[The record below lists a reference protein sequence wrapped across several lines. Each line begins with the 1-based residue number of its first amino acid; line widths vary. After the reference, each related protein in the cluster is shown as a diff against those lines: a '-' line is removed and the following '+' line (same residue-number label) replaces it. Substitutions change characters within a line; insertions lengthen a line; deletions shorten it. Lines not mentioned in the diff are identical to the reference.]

1 MTLRAKTMRRL
12 AKPLHSARL
21 SALAALALVMCGAA
35 HQPTEKPL
43 SPPSLRGEQLA
54 GLAPVVETAIREGK
68 TPGAVVLIGTREEI
82 IYSRA
87 FGFRSLE
94 PKKVPMSE
102 DTIFDLASLTKV
114 IATSTAVMQLA
125 EKGKLNIDAPAA
137 RYWPAFG
144 KNGKKRITLRQL
156 LTHYSGLRAGLNL
169 KPGWSGYEAAM
180 RKIIAEKPARPPGS
194 GFLYSD
200 INFEALGEVVRRVSG
215 EPLVRYCSRHIFTPL
230 GMKETGFKIPNALR
244 GRIAPT
250 QYRKNRL
257 ICGEA
262 HDPACYLMGGVAG
275 HAGLFSSAA
284 DLSIFARMLL
294 AGGEYG
300 GARILSPRTVE
311 MMTTP
316 QSPEVRNGH
325 GLGWNIEAPFA
336 SNRDEL
342 PPAGAFGHLGYTG
355 TSLWIDP
362 VTGIYVIL
370 LTNRVHPDGKGDVKE
385 LRTEVKATVS
395 RALGP
400 LSETQILAKR
410 PALSRYFEKIGQG
423 ATRRRGEPGDRIND
437 HSQGAAG
444 ERVATG
450 IDILKEGGFSLLKGK
465 RIGLITNHTGLD
477 SEGTRT
483 LDLLNKA
490 EGIRLA
496 AVFSPE
502 HGLYGDVDAKIPSQ
516 RDRATGLPVT
526 SLYGAHLRPTPKMF
540 AGLDAIV
547 FDIQDA
553 GVRFYTYITT
563 MGYAMEAAA
572 GKHIPFYV
580 LDRPN
585 PLTAARVQGP
595 VMDSEMKSF
604 TGYFPLPVR
613 HGMTAGEL
621 AGLFNG
627 EYAIGAELHVVKMKG
642 YRRDSWFDETG
653 LKWVNPSP
661 NLRSITEAVLYPGVA
676 MVEGANVS
684 VGRGTGTPFE
694 LLGAP
699 WVRGRELADYL
710 NRRKI
715 DGVQFLPIEFTPA
728 SSLYKGRTCR
738 GTRILLKERG
748 TLDVALLGIEIASAF
763 RRLFPR
769 DFKIDGTR
777 TLIGS
782 QQVLTA
788 IKAGEDPR
796 AVALL
801 WKAPLERFLRMR
813 EKYLL
818 Y

>member
-1 MTLRAKTMRRL
+1 MILRGKTMRHL
-12 AKPLHSARL
+12 AKPLHSALL
-21 SALAALALVMCGAA
+21 STLAVLALLLCGAA
-35 HQPTEKPL
+35 YQPTEKPL
-43 SPPSLRGEQLA
+43 SSPSLRGEQLA
-54 GLAPVVETAIREGK
+54 GLDSLVETAIREGK
-68 TPGAVVLIGTREEI
+68 TPGAVVLIGNREEI

-94 PKKVPMSE
+94 PEKVPMSE

-125 EKGKLNIDAPAA
+125 EKGSLNIDAPVA

-144 KNGKKRITLRQL
+144 KNGKKRITVRQL
-156 LTHYSGLRAGLNL
+156 LTHYSGLRADL
-169 KPGWSGYEAAM
+169 KPGWPGYEAAM
-180 RKIIAEKPARPPGS
+180 RKIIAEKPSRPPGS

-200 INFEALGEVVRRVSG
+200 INFAALGEVVRRVSG
-215 EPLVRYCSRHIFTPL
+215 EPLDEYCARHIFTPL
-230 GMKETGFKIPNALR
+230 GMAETRFKISAVLR
-244 GRIAPT
+244 ARIAPT
-250 QYRKNRL
+250 EYREKRL

-284 DLSIFARMLL
+284 DLSIFGRMLL

-300 GARILSPRTVE
+300 GARILSPRTIE

-316 QSPEVRNGH
+316 QSPEVRNAR
-325 GLGWNIEAPFA
+325 GLGWDIEAPFA

-342 PPAGAFGHLGYTG
+342 PPAGAFGHRGYTG
-355 TSLWIDP
+355 TSLWVDP
-362 VTGIYVIL
+362 VTGIYAIL

-385 LRTEVKATVS
+385 LRAQVRATVS

-410 PALSRYFEKIGQG
+410 PALSRYFEKIGHG
-423 ATRRRGEPGDRIND
+423 TPRRW
-437 HSQGAAG
+437 G

-450 IDILKEGGFSLLKGK
+450 IDVLKEGGFSLLKGK

-477 SEGTRT
+477 SEGTST
-483 LDLLNKA
+483 LDLLRKA

-502 HGLYGDVDAKIPSQ
+502 HGLYGDADAKIASQ
-516 RDRATGLPVT
+516 RDPATGLPVH
-526 SLYGAHLRPTPKMF
+526 SLYGDHRQPTPEMF

-572 GKHIPFYV
+572 RTRIPFYV

-585 PLTAARVQGP
+585 PLTAALVQGP
-595 VMDSEMKSF
+595 VMDREMKSF

-613 HGMTAGEL
+613 HGMTVGEL
-621 AGLFNG
+621 AGLFNR

-653 LKWVNPSP
+653 LKWVKPSP
-661 NLRSITEAVLYPGVA
+661 NLRNITEAVLYPGVA

-710 NRRKI
+710 NLRKI
-715 DGVQFLPIEFTPA
+715 DGVEFCPVEFTPE
-728 SSLYKGRTCR
+728 SSLYKGRTCS
-738 GTRILLKERG
+738 GTRILLKDRG
-748 TLDVALLGIEIASAF
+748 TLDSALLGIEIVSAL

-788 IKAGEDPR
+788 VKAGEDPR
-796 AVALL
+796 AVAFL
-801 WKAPLERFLRMR
+801 WKAPLERFLGLR

>member
-1 MTLRAKTMRRL
+1 MVLKGKTIRRF
-12 AKPLHSARL
+12 AKPLHYARL
-21 SALAALALVMCGAA
+21 SALAVLALVLCGAA
-35 HQPTEKPL
+35 SLPAEKPL
-43 SPPSLRGEQLA
+43 SSHSLRAEDLA
-54 GLAPVVETAIREGK
+54 GLDSIVETAIREGK
-68 TPGAVVLIGTREEI
+68 TPGAVVLVGNREET
-82 IYSRA
+82 IYLRA

-114 IATSTAVMQLA
+114 VATSTAVMQLA
-125 EKGKLNIDAPAA
+125 EKGKLDIDAPVA

-144 KNGKKRITLRQL
+144 ENGKKRITLRQL
-156 LTHYSGLRAGLNL
+156 LTHHSGLRAGL

-180 RKIIAEKPARPPGS
+180 GKIVAEKPSRPPGS

-215 EPLVRYCSRHIFTPL
+215 EPLDRYCSRHIFTPL
-230 GMKETGFKIPNALR
+230 GMTETGFKISDALKD
-244 GRIAPT
+244 RIAPT

-262 HDPACYLMGGVAG
+262 HDPECYLMGGVAG
-275 HAGLFSSAA
+275 HAGLFSTAA
-284 DLSIFARMLL
+284 DLSIFSRVLL
-294 AGGEYG
+294 AGGEHG
-300 GARILSPRTVE
+300 GTRILSRRTVE

-316 QSPEVRNGH
+316 QSPEVRH
-325 GLGWNIEAPFA
+325 ARGLGWDVEAPFA
-336 SNRDEL
+336 SNRDDL
-342 PPAGAFGHLGYTG
+342 PPAGAFGHRGYTG

-385 LRTEVKATVS
+385 LRAQVRATVS
-395 RALGP
+395 RSLGP
-400 LSETQILAKR
+400 LSETQIVAKR
-410 PALSRYFEKIGQG
+410 PELARYFEEIGHGTSRQ
-423 ATRRRGEPGDRIND
+423 R
-437 HSQGAAG
+437 G

-450 IDILKEGGFSLLKGK
+450 IDVLKAGGFSLLKGK

-483 LDLLNKA
+483 LDLLSKA
-490 EGIRLA
+490 GGITLA

-502 HGLYGDVDAKIPSQ
+502 HGLYGDADAKIASH

-526 SLYGAHLRPTPKMF
+526 SLYGERRRPTPEMF

-563 MGYAMEAAA
+563 MGYALEAAA
-572 GKHIPFYV
+572 GTRIPFYV

-585 PLTAARVQGP
+585 PLTAALVQGP
-595 VMDSEMKSF
+595 VMDREMKSF

-613 HGMTAGEL
+613 HGMTVGEL

-627 EYAIGAELHVVKMKG
+627 ENAIGAKLHVVKMKG
-642 YRRDSWFDETG
+642 YRRDAWFDETG

-699 WVRGRELADYL
+699 WVRGQELADYL
-710 NRRKI
+710 NSRKI
-715 DGVQFLPIEFTPA
+715 DGVEFLPAEFTPE
-728 SSLYKGRTCR
+728 SSFYKGRTCR
-738 GTRILLKERG
+738 GTRILLKDRG
-748 TLDVALLGIEIASAF
+748 TLDSALLGIEIVSAL

-777 TLIGS
+777 SLIGS
-782 QQVLTA
+782 QQVLEA
-788 IKAGEDPR
+788 IKAGDDPR
-796 AVALL
+796 VVALT
-801 WKAPLERFLRMR
+801 WKPPLDRFLGIR
-813 EKYLL
+813 EKHLL

>member
-1 MTLRAKTMRRL
+1 MIHRGKTTRRL
-12 AKPLHSARL
+12 AKPLHSVRL
-21 SALAALALVMCGAA
+21 PALAVLALVLCGAA
-35 HQPTEKPL
+35 YQPTEKPL
-43 SPPSLRGEQLA
+43 SSPSLRGEQLA
-54 GLAPVVETAIREGK
+54 GLDSIVETEIREGK
-68 TPGAVVLIGTREEI
+68 TPGAVVLIGNRQEI

-125 EKGKLNIDAPAA
+125 EKGKLDIDAPVA
-137 RYWPAFG
+137 RYWPDFG
-144 KNGKKRITLRQL
+144 ENGKKRLTLRQL
-156 LTHYSGLRAGLNL
+156 LTHHSGLRAGLSL
-169 KPGWSGYEAAM
+169 KPVWSGYEAAM
-180 RKIIAEKPARPPGS
+180 RKIIAEKPSRPPGS
-194 GFLYSD
+194 GLIYSD

-215 EPLVRYCSRHIFTPL
+215 EPLDRYCSRHIFTPL
-230 GMKETGFKIPNALR
+230 GMKETGFKISAVLR
-244 GRIAPT
+244 DRIAPT

-262 HDPACYLMGGVAG
+262 HDPECYLMGGVAG
-275 HAGLFSSAA
+275 HAGLFSTAA
-284 DLSIFARMLL
+284 DLSIFSRMLL

-300 GARILSPRTVE
+300 GARILSPRTIE

-316 QSPEVRNGH
+316 QSPGAGNGR
-325 GLGWNIEAPFA
+325 GLGWDLEAPFA

-342 PPAGAFGHLGYTG
+342 PPAGAFGHRGYTG

-362 VTGIYVIL
+362 VTETYAIL
-370 LTNRVHPDGKGDVKE
+370 LTNRVHPDGKGDVRE
-385 LRTEVKATVS
+385 LRAQVRATVS
-395 RALGP
+395 AALGP
-400 LSETQILAKR
+400 LSEIEILAKR
-410 PALSRYFEKIGQG
+410 PALSPYFEKIGHG
-423 ATRRRGEPGDRIND
+423 TSRR
-437 HSQGAAG
+437 QG
-444 ERVATG
+444 ERVVTG
-450 IDILKEGGFSLLKGK
+450 IDVLKEGGFSLLKGK
-465 RIGLITNHTGLD
+465 RVGLITNHTGLD
-477 SEGTRT
+477 SEGART
-483 LDLLNKA
+483 LDLLRKA
-490 EGIRLA
+490 EGTSLT

-502 HGLYGDVDAKIPSQ
+502 HGLYGNVDAKIASH
-516 RDRATGLPVT
+516 RDQATGLPVT
-526 SLYGAHLRPTPKMF
+526 SLYGDHRRPTPKMF

-572 GKHIPFYV
+572 GTRIPFYV

-585 PLTAARVQGP
+585 PITAALVQGP
-595 VMDSEMKSF
+595 VMDQEMKSF

-613 HGMTAGEL
+613 HGMTVGEL

-627 EYAIGAELHVVKMKG
+627 ENAIGAKLHVVKMKG
-642 YRRDSWFDETG
+642 YRRGSWFDETG

-661 NLRSITEAVLYPGVA
+661 NLRSITQAVLYPGVA

-694 LLGAP
+694 LIGAP

-710 NRRKI
+710 NGRKI
-715 DGVQFLPIEFTPA
+715 DGVQFLPVEFTPE
-728 SSLYKGRTCR
+728 SSLYKGCTCR
-738 GTRILLKERG
+738 GTRVLLKDRA
-748 TLDVALLGIEIASAF
+748 TLDSALLGIEIVSAL

-777 TLIGS
+777 SLIGS

-788 IKAGEDPR
+788 IKAGEDPL

-801 WKAPLERFLRMR
+801 WKAPLERFLGMR

>member
-1 MTLRAKTMRRL
+1 MILRGKTMRRL
-12 AKPLHSARL
+12 AKPLHSALL
-21 SALAALALVMCGAA
+21 SVLAVLALLLCGANS
-35 HQPTEKPL
+35 QPIEKSL
-43 SPPSLRGEQLA
+43 SSPSLRSEQLA
-54 GLAPVVETAIREGK
+54 GLDSLMETAIKEGK
-68 TPGAVVLIGTREEI
+68 TPGAVVLIGNREEI

-94 PKKVPMSE
+94 PEKVAMSE

-114 IATSTAVMQLA
+114 IATSTAIMQLA
-125 EKGKLNIDAPAA
+125 EKGKLNIEAPVA

-144 KNGKKRITLRQL
+144 KNGKKRITVRQL
-156 LTHYSGLRAGLNL
+156 LTHYSGLRADLSL

-180 RKIIAEKPARPPGS
+180 RKISAEKPSRPPGS
-194 GFLYSD
+194 GFIYSD
-200 INFEALGEVVRRVSG
+200 INFEALGEVVHRVSG
-215 EPLVRYCSRHIFTPL
+215 LPLDRYCARHIFTPL
-230 GMKETGFKIPNALR
+230 GMMETGFKISAALR
-244 GRIAPT
+244 DRIAPT
-250 QYRKNRL
+250 ERRKNRL

-262 HDPACYLMGGVAG
+262 HDPVCYLMGGVAG

-284 DLSIFARMLL
+284 DLSIFARMFLQ
-294 AGGEYG
+294 GGEYG
-300 GARILSPRTVE
+300 GARILSPRTIE
-311 MMTTP
+311 MMTIP
-316 QSPEVRNGH
+316 QSPGVRNAR
-325 GLGWNIEAPFA
+325 GLGWDIEAPFA

-362 VTGIYVIL
+362 VTGVYVIL

-385 LRTEVKATVS
+385 LRTQVRGVVS

-410 PALSRYFEKIGQG
+410 PALSRYFEKIGHG
-423 ATRRRGEPGDRIND
+423 TFRRR
-437 HSQGAAG
+437 G

-450 IDILKEGGFSLLKGK
+450 IDVLKEGGFSLLTGK
-465 RIGLITNHTGLD
+465 RIGLITNHTGFD

-483 LDLLNKA
+483 LDLLYKA
-490 EGIRLA
+490 EGISLA

-502 HGLYGDVDAKIPSQ
+502 HGLYGDADAKIASH
-516 RDRATGLPVT
+516 RDPATDLPVY
-526 SLYGAHLRPTPKMF
+526 SLYGDHRRPTPEMF
-540 AGLDAIV
+540 AGLDAVV

-553 GVRFYTYITT
+553 GARFYTYITT

-572 GKHIPFYV
+572 KTRIPFYV

-585 PLTAARVQGP
+585 PITATLVQGP
-595 VMDSEMKSF
+595 VMDREMKSF

-613 HGMTAGEL
+613 HGMTVGEL

-627 EYAIGAELHVVKMKG
+627 EYALGAVLHVVKMKG

-661 NLRSITEAVLYPGVA
+661 NLRNITEAVLYPGVA

-684 VGRGTGTPFE
+684 VGRGTSTPFE

-710 NRRKI
+710 NLRKI
-715 DGVQFLPIEFTPA
+715 DGVEFLPVEFTPD

-738 GTRILLKERG
+738 GTRILLKDRG
-748 TLDVALLGIEIASAF
+748 TLDSALLGIEIVGAL

-777 TLIGS
+777 ALIGS
-782 QQVLTA
+782 QHVLEA

-796 AVALL
+796 TVALL
-801 WKAPLERFLRMR
+801 WKAPLERFLGLR

>member
-1 MTLRAKTMRRL
+1 MRRL

-21 SALAALALVMCGAA
+21 SALAVLALVLCGAA
-35 HQPTEKPL
+35 HQPAEKPL

-54 GLAPVVETAIREGK
+54 GLDSIVETAIREGK
-68 TPGAVVLIGTREEI
+68 TPGAVVLIGNREEI

-114 IATSTAVMQLA
+114 IATTTAVMQLA
-125 EKGKLNIDAPAA
+125 EKGKLNIDAPVAK
-137 RYWPAFG
+137 YWPAFG
-144 KNGKKRITLRQL
+144 ENGKTRITVRQL
-156 LTHYSGLRAGLNL
+156 LTHHSGLRAGLSL
-169 KPGWSGYEAAM
+169 KPRWSGYEAAM
-180 RKIIAEKPARPPGS
+180 RKIIAEKPSRPPGS
-194 GFLYSD
+194 GFIYSD

-215 EPLVRYCSRHIFTPL
+215 EPLDRYCSRHIFTPL
-230 GMKETGFKIPNALR
+230 GMKETGFKISAVLR
-244 GRIAPT
+244 DRIAPT

-262 HDPACYLMGGVAG
+262 HDPECYLMGGVAG
-275 HAGLFSSAA
+275 HAGLFSTAA
-284 DLSIFARMLL
+284 DLSIFSRMLL

-300 GARILSPRTVE
+300 GARILSPHTIE

-316 QSPEVRNGH
+316 QSPGARNAR
-325 GLGWNIEAPFA
+325 GLGWDLEAPFA

-342 PPAGAFGHLGYTG
+342 PPAGAFGHRGYTG

-362 VTGIYVIL
+362 VTGIYAIL
-370 LTNRVHPDGKGDVKE
+370 LTNRVHPDGKGDVRE
-385 LRTEVKATVS
+385 LRAQVRATVS
-395 RALGP
+395 AALGP
-400 LSETQILAKR
+400 LSEIEILAKR
-410 PALSRYFEKIGQG
+410 PALSPYFEKIGHG
-423 ATRRRGEPGDRIND
+423 TSRR
-437 HSQGAAG
+437 QG
-444 ERVATG
+444 ERVVTG
-450 IDILKEGGFSLLKGK
+450 IDVLKEGGFSLLKGK

-483 LDLLNKA
+483 LDLLRKA
-490 EGIRLA
+490 EGTSLT

-502 HGLYGDVDAKIPSQ
+502 HGLYGNVDAKIASH
-516 RDRATGLPVT
+516 RDQATGLPVT
-526 SLYGAHLRPTPKMF
+526 SLYGDHRRPTPKMF

-572 GKHIPFYV
+572 GTRIPFYV

-585 PLTAARVQGP
+585 PITAALVQGP
-595 VMDSEMKSF
+595 VMDQEMKSF

-613 HGMTAGEL
+613 HGMTVGEL

-627 EYAIGAELHVVKMKG
+627 ENAIGAELHVVKMKG

-661 NLRSITEAVLYPGVA
+661 NLRSITQAVLYPGVA

-684 VGRGTGTPFE
+684 VGRGTSTPFE
-694 LLGAP
+694 LIGAP

-710 NRRKI
+710 NGRKI
-715 DGVQFLPIEFTPA
+715 DGVQFLPVEFTPE
-728 SSLYKGRTCR
+728 SSLYKGCTCR
-738 GTRILLKERG
+738 GTRILLKDRA
-748 TLDVALLGIEIASAF
+748 TLDSALLGIEIVSAL

-777 TLIGS
+777 SLIGS

-788 IKAGEDPR
+788 IKTGEDPR

-801 WKAPLERFLRMR
+801 WKEPLGRFLGLR

>member
-1 MTLRAKTMRRL
+1 MILRGKAMRRN
-12 AKPLHSARL
+12 AKPLHSTLL
-21 SALAALALVMCGAA
+21 SVLAVLALLLCGAA
-35 HQPTEKPL
+35 SQPVEKPIAF
-43 SPPSLRGEQLA
+43 PSLRGEQLA
-54 GLAPVVETAIREGK
+54 GLDSLVETAIREGNI
-68 TPGAVVLIGTREEI
+68 PGAVVLIGNREEI
-82 IYSRA
+82 IYFRA

-94 PKKVPMSE
+94 PEKVPMRE

-114 IATSTAVMQLA
+114 IATSTAIMQLV
-125 EKGKLNIDAPAA
+125 EKGNLDIDAPVA

-156 LTHYSGLRAGLNL
+156 LTHYSGLRVDLSL
-169 KPGWSGYEAAM
+169 KPSGSGYEAAM
-180 RKIIAEKPARPPGS
+180 RKIIAERPSRPPGS
-194 GFLYSD
+194 GFSYRD

-215 EPLVRYCSRHIFTPL
+215 LPLDLYCARHIFAPL
-230 GMKETGFKIPNALR
+230 GMRETGFKIPADLR
-244 GRIAPT
+244 DRIAPT
-250 QYRKNRL
+250 EYRKNRL

-262 HDPACYLMGGVAG
+262 HDPICYLMGGVAG

-294 AGGEYG
+294 QGGEYG
-300 GARILSPRTVE
+300 GARILSPRTIE
-311 MMTTP
+311 MMTIP
-316 QSPEVRNGH
+316 QSPGVRNAR
-325 GLGWNIEAPFA
+325 GLGWNVEAPFA
-336 SNRDEL
+336 SNRNEL

-370 LTNRVHPDGKGDVKE
+370 LTNRVHPDGKGDVKK
-385 LRTEVKATVS
+385 LRAQVKGVIS
-395 RALGP
+395 SALGP

-410 PALSRYFEKIGQG
+410 PALSRYFEKIGHR
-423 ATRRRGEPGDRIND
+423 TSHRRE
-437 HSQGAAG
+437 

-450 IDILKEGGFSLLKGK
+450 IDVLKENGFSLLKGK

-477 SEGTRT
+477 SAGTRT
-483 LDLLNKA
+483 LDLLRRAK
-490 EGIRLA
+490 GIRLA

-502 HGLYGDVDAKIPSQ
+502 HGLYGDADAKIASQ
-516 RDRATGLPVT
+516 RDPATGLPVY
-526 SLYGAHLRPTPKMF
+526 SLYGDQRRPTPKMF

-572 GKHIPFYV
+572 KARIHFYV

-595 VMDSEMKSF
+595 VMDRDMKSF
-604 TGYFPLPVR
+604 TGYFPLPLR
-613 HGMTAGEL
+613 HGMTVGEL

-627 EYAIGAELHVVKMKG
+627 EYAIGAELHVVKMSG

-653 LKWVNPSP
+653 LTWVNPSP

-694 LLGAP
+694 LFGAP

-710 NRRKI
+710 NLRKI
-715 DGVQFLPIEFTPA
+715 DGVEFLPVEFTPD
-728 SSLYKGRTCR
+728 SSPYKGRTCR
-738 GTRILLKERG
+738 GTRILLKDRG
-748 TLDVALLGIEIASAF
+748 TLESGLLGIEIISALY
-763 RRLFPR
+763 RLFPQ
-769 DFKIDGTR
+769 DFTIDETR
-777 TLIGS
+777 ALIGS
-782 QQVLTA
+782 QRILEA

-801 WKAPLERFLRMR
+801 WKAPLEHFLGLR

>member
-1 MTLRAKTMRRL
+1 
-12 AKPLHSARL
+12 
-21 SALAALALVMCGAA
+21 
-35 HQPTEKPL
+35 
-43 SPPSLRGEQLA
+43 
-54 GLAPVVETAIREGK
+54 
-68 TPGAVVLIGTREEI
+68 
-82 IYSRA
+82 
-87 FGFRSLE
+87 
-94 PKKVPMSE
+94 MSE

-114 IATSTAVMQLA
+114 IATSTAVMQLV
-125 EKGKLNIDAPAA
+125 EKGTLDIDAPVA

-144 KNGKKRITLRQL
+144 ENGKKPITIRQL
-156 LTHYSGLRAGLNL
+156 LTHHSGLRAGL

-180 RKIIAEKPARPPGS
+180 RKIIAEKPSRPPGS
-194 GFLYSD
+194 GFIYSD

-215 EPLVRYCSRHIFTPL
+215 EPLDRYCSRHIFTPL
-230 GMKETGFKIPNALR
+230 GMKETGFKISAVLR
-244 GRIAPT
+244 DRIAPT

-262 HDPACYLMGGVAG
+262 HDPECYLMGGVAG
-275 HAGLFSSAA
+275 HAGLFSTAA
-284 DLSIFARMLL
+284 DLSIFSRMLL

-300 GARILSPRTVE
+300 GARILSPRTIE

-316 QSPEVRNGH
+316 QSPGAGNGR
-325 GLGWNIEAPFA
+325 GLGWDLEAPFA

-342 PPAGAFGHLGYTG
+342 PPAGAFGHRGYTG

-362 VTGIYVIL
+362 VTETYAIL
-370 LTNRVHPDGKGDVKE
+370 LTNRVHPDGKGDVRE
-385 LRTEVKATVS
+385 LRAQVRATVS
-395 RALGP
+395 AALGP
-400 LSETQILAKR
+400 LSEIEILAKR
-410 PALSRYFEKIGQG
+410 PALSPYFEKIGHG
-423 ATRRRGEPGDRIND
+423 TSRR
-437 HSQGAAG
+437 QG
-444 ERVATG
+444 ERVVTG
-450 IDILKEGGFSLLKGK
+450 IDVLKEGGFSLLKGK

-477 SEGTRT
+477 SEGART
-483 LDLLNKA
+483 LDLLRKA
-490 EGIRLA
+490 EGTSLT

-502 HGLYGDVDAKIPSQ
+502 HGLYGNVDAKIASH
-516 RDRATGLPVT
+516 RDQATGLPVT
-526 SLYGAHLRPTPKMF
+526 SLYGDHRRPTPKMF

-572 GKHIPFYV
+572 GTRIPFYV

-585 PLTAARVQGP
+585 PITAALVQGP
-595 VMDSEMKSF
+595 VMDQEMKSF

-613 HGMTAGEL
+613 HGMTVGEL

-627 EYAIGAELHVVKMKG
+627 ENAIGAKLHVVKMKG
-642 YRRDSWFDETG
+642 YRRGSWFDETG

-661 NLRSITEAVLYPGVA
+661 NLRSITQAVLYPGVA

-694 LLGAP
+694 LIGAP

-710 NRRKI
+710 NGRKI
-715 DGVQFLPIEFTPA
+715 DGVQFLPVEFTPE
-728 SSLYKGRTCR
+728 SSLYKGCTCR
-738 GTRILLKERG
+738 GTRVLLKDRA
-748 TLDVALLGIEIASAF
+748 TLDSALLGIEIVSAL

-777 TLIGS
+777 SLIGS
-782 QQVLTA
+782 QQVLAA

-801 WKAPLERFLRMR
+801 WKAPLERFLGMR

>member
-1 MTLRAKTMRRL
+1 MRRL
-12 AKPLHSARL
+12 AKPRQAARL
-21 SALAALALVMCGAA
+21 FALAVLALLLCGAA
-35 HQPTEKPL
+35 NLPAEQPL
-43 SPPSLRGEQLA
+43 SSPSLRGEQLA
-54 GLAPVVETAIREGK
+54 GLDSLVETAIREGK
-68 TPGAVVLIGTREEI
+68 TPGAVVLIGNREEI

-94 PKKVPMSE
+94 PERVPMSE

-114 IATSTAVMQLA
+114 IATSTAIMQLA
-125 EKGKLNIDAPAA
+125 EKGKLNIDAPVA

-156 LTHYSGLRAGLNL
+156 LTHYSGLRAGL
-169 KPGWSGYEAAM
+169 KPGWAGYEAAM

-215 EPLVRYCSRHIFTPL
+215 EPLDRYCSRHIFTPL
-230 GMKETGFKIPNALR
+230 GMKETGFKIPEALSD
-244 GRIAPT
+244 RIAPT
-250 QYRKNRL
+250 EHRENRL
-257 ICGEA
+257 ICGGEA
-262 HDPACYLMGGVAG
+262 HDPACYSMGGVAG
-275 HAGLFSSAA
+275 HAGLFSTAA

-294 AGGEYG
+294 AGGEYR
-300 GARILSPRTVE
+300 GARILSSRTIA

-316 QSPEVRNGH
+316 QAPGVRNAR
-325 GLGWNIEAPFA
+325 GLGWDLNAPFA

-342 PPAGAFGHLGYTG
+342 PPVGAFGHLGYTG

-385 LRTEVKATVS
+385 LRAQVRATVS
-395 RALGP
+395 SALGP
-400 LSETQILAKR
+400 LSEAQILAKR
-410 PALSRYFEKIGQG
+410 PALSRYFEKIGHG
-423 ATRRRGEPGDRIND
+423 TSRRRGDPGDRVND
-437 HSQGAAG
+437 RSQGALG

-450 IDILKEGGFSLLKGK
+450 IDVLKEGGFSLLKGK

-483 LDLLNKA
+483 LDLLSKA

-502 HGLYGDVDAKIPSQ
+502 HGLYGDADTKIASH
-516 RDRATGLPVT
+516 RDQATGLPVT
-526 SLYGAHLRPTPKMF
+526 SLYGDRRRPTPEMF

-572 GKHIPFYV
+572 RTGLPFYV

-585 PLTAARVQGP
+585 PLTAALVQGP
-595 VMDSEMKSF
+595 VMDREMKSF

-627 EYAIGAELHVVKMKG
+627 ENAIGAELHVVKMKG

-694 LLGAP
+694 ILGAP

-710 NRRKI
+710 NLRDI
-715 DGVQFLPIEFTPA
+715 DGVQFLPVEFTPE

-738 GTRILLKERG
+738 GARILLKDRS
-748 TLDVALLGIEIASAF
+748 TLDSAFLGIEIASAL

-769 DFKIDGTR
+769 DFEIDETR

-796 AVALL
+796 TVALM

>member
-1 MTLRAKTMRRL
+1 MVLKGKTIRRF
-12 AKPLHSARL
+12 AKPLHCARL
-21 SALAALALVMCGAA
+21 SALAVLALVLCGAA
-35 HQPTEKPL
+35 SLPAEKPL
-43 SPPSLRGEQLA
+43 SSPSLRAEELA
-54 GLAPVVETAIREGK
+54 GLDSIVETAIREGK
-68 TPGAVVLIGTREEI
+68 TPGAVVLIGNREET
-82 IYSRA
+82 IYFRA

-125 EKGKLNIDAPAA
+125 EKGKLDIDAPVA

-144 KNGKKRITLRQL
+144 ENGKDRITLRQL
-156 LTHYSGLRAGLNL
+156 LTHHSGLRAGL

-180 RKIIAEKPARPPGS
+180 GKIVAEKPSRPPGS

-215 EPLVRYCSRHIFTPL
+215 EPLDRYCSRHIFTPL
-230 GMKETGFKIPNALR
+230 GMKETGFKIPDALR
-244 GRIAPT
+244 DRIAPT
-250 QYRKNRL
+250 EYRKNRL

-262 HDPACYLMGGVAG
+262 HDPECYLMGGVAG
-275 HAGLFSSAA
+275 HAGLFSTAA
-284 DLSIFARMLL
+284 DLAIFSRMLL
-294 AGGEYG
+294 AGGESG
-300 GARILSPRTVE
+300 GTRILSPRTIE

-316 QSPEVRNGH
+316 QSPEVRNAR
-325 GLGWNIEAPFA
+325 GLGWDVEAPFA
-336 SNRDEL
+336 SNRDDL
-342 PPAGAFGHLGYTG
+342 PPAGAFGHRGYTG

-385 LRTEVKATVS
+385 LRAQVRATVS

-400 LSETQILAKR
+400 LSEAQILAKR
-410 PALSRYFEKIGQG
+410 PELSRYFEKIGHG
-423 ATRRRGEPGDRIND
+423 ASRRRGGPGDRVND
-437 HSQGAAG
+437 RSQGAVG

-450 IDILKEGGFSLLKGK
+450 IGILKEGGFSLLKGK

-483 LDLLNKA
+483 LDLLSKA
-490 EGIRLA
+490 EGITLA

-502 HGLYGDVDAKIPSQ
+502 HGLYGDADAKIASH

-526 SLYGAHLRPTPKMF
+526 SLYGERRRPTPEMF

-563 MGYAMEAAA
+563 MGYALEAAA
-572 GKHIPFYV
+572 RAGIPFYV

-585 PLTAARVQGP
+585 PLTAALVQGP
-595 VMDSEMKSF
+595 VMDREMKSF

-613 HGMTAGEL
+613 HGMTVGEL

-684 VGRGTGTPFE
+684 VGRGTSTPFE

-710 NRRKI
+710 NLRKI
-715 DGVQFLPIEFTPA
+715 DGVQFLPVEFTPE

-738 GTRILLKERG
+738 GTRILLKDRG
-748 TLDVALLGIEIASAF
+748 TLDSALLGIEIVSALH
-763 RRLFPR
+763 RLFPR

-801 WKAPLERFLRMR
+801 WKAPLEHFLEIRG
-813 EKYLL
+813 KYLL

>member
-1 MTLRAKTMRRL
+1 MILRGKTMRRL

-21 SALAALALVMCGAA
+21 STLAVLALLLCGAA
-35 HQPTEKPL
+35 HQPAEKPL

-54 GLAPVVETAIREGK
+54 GLDSIVETAIREGK
-68 TPGAVVLIGTREEI
+68 TPGAVVLIGNRQEI

-114 IATSTAVMQLA
+114 IATTTAVMQLA
-125 EKGKLNIDAPAA
+125 EKGKLNIDAPV
-137 RYWPAFG
+137 RKYWPAFG
-144 KNGKKRITLRQL
+144 ENGKTRITLRQL
-156 LTHYSGLRAGLNL
+156 LTHYSGLRAGLSL

-180 RKIIAEKPARPPGS
+180 RKIIAEKPSRPPGS
-194 GFLYSD
+194 GFVYSD

-215 EPLVRYCSRHIFTPL
+215 LPLDQYCSRHIFTPL
-230 GMKETGFKIPNALR
+230 GMKETGFKISGVLR
-244 GRIAPT
+244 DRIAPT

-262 HDPACYLMGGVAG
+262 HDPECYLMGGVAG

-294 AGGEYG
+294 AGGQYG
-300 GARILSPRTVE
+300 GARILSPHTIE

-316 QSPEVRNGH
+316 QSPGVQNAR
-325 GLGWNIEAPFA
+325 GLGWDLEAPFA

-362 VTGIYVIL
+362 VTGIYAIL
-370 LTNRVHPDGKGDVKE
+370 LTNRVHPDGKGDVRE
-385 LRTEVKATVS
+385 LRAQVRATVS

-410 PALSRYFEKIGQG
+410 PELSRYFEKIDHG
-423 ATRRRGEPGDRIND
+423 TSRRP
-437 HSQGAAG
+437 G

-450 IDILKEGGFSLLKGK
+450 IDVIKEGGFPLMKGK

-483 LDLLNKA
+483 LDLLRKA

-502 HGLYGDVDAKIPSQ
+502 HGLYGDADAKIASH
-516 RDRATGLPVT
+516 RDQATGLPVT
-526 SLYGAHLRPTPKMF
+526 SLYGDHRRPTPEMF

-572 GKHIPFYV
+572 RTRIPFYV

-585 PLTAARVQGP
+585 PLTAALVQGP
-595 VMDSEMKSF
+595 VMDKEMKSF

-613 HGMTAGEL
+613 HGMTIGEL

-642 YRRDSWFDETG
+642 YRRDSWYDETG

-684 VGRGTGTPFE
+684 VGRGTSTPFE

-699 WVRGRELADYL
+699 WVRGRVLADYL
-710 NRRKI
+710 NLRKI
-715 DGVQFLPIEFTPA
+715 DGVEFLPGEFTPE

-738 GTRILLKERG
+738 GTRILLKDRSM
-748 TLDVALLGIEIASAF
+748 LDSALLGIEIVSALH
-763 RRLFPR
+763 RLFPR

-801 WKAPLERFLRMR
+801 WKAPLEGFLGMR
-813 EKYLL
+813 GKYLL

>member
-1 MTLRAKTMRRL
+1 MILRGKTMRHL
-12 AKPLHSARL
+12 AKPLHPARL
-21 SALAALALVMCGAA
+21 SALAVLALVMCGAA
-35 HQPTEKPL
+35 TPPAEKPL

-54 GLAPVVETAIREGK
+54 GLDPLMETAIREGK
-68 TPGAVVLIGTREEI
+68 TPGAVVLIGNREEI

-94 PKKVPMSE
+94 PAKVPMSE

-125 EKGKLNIDAPAA
+125 EKGKLNIDAPVA

-144 KNGKKRITLRQL
+144 KNGKKRITVRQL
-156 LTHYSGLRAGLNL
+156 LTHYSGLRSGLSL

-180 RKIIAEKPARPPGS
+180 RKIIAEKPSRPPGS
-194 GFLYSD
+194 DFLYSD
-200 INFEALGEVVRRVSG
+200 INFAALGEVVRRVSG
-215 EPLVRYCSRHIFTPL
+215 EPLDRYCSRHIFTPL
-230 GMKETGFKIPNALR
+230 GMTETGFKISGVLR

-250 QYRKNRL
+250 EHRENRP

-294 AGGEYG
+294 SGGEYK
-300 GARILSPRTVE
+300 GARILSPRTIE

-316 QSPEVRNGH
+316 QSPEVRNAR
-325 GLGWNIEAPFA
+325 GLGWDLEAPFA

-342 PPAGAFGHLGYTG
+342 PPAGAFGHRGYTG

-385 LRTEVKATVS
+385 LRAQVRATVS
-395 RALGP
+395 SALGP

-410 PALSRYFEKIGQG
+410 PALSRYFEKIGHG
-423 ATRRRGEPGDRIND
+423 TSRRR
-437 HSQGAAG
+437 G

-450 IDILKEGGFSLLKGK
+450 IDVLKEGGFSLLKGK

-483 LDLLNKA
+483 LDLLRKA

-502 HGLYGDVDAKIPSQ
+502 HGLYGDANAEIASH
-516 RDRATGLPVT
+516 RDQATGLPVT
-526 SLYGAHLRPTPKMF
+526 SLYGDHRRPTPEML

-547 FDIQDA
+547 FDVQDA
-553 GVRFYTYITT
+553 GIRFYTYITT
-563 MGYAMEAAA
+563 MGYALEAAA
-572 GKHIPFYV
+572 RARIPFYV

-585 PLTAARVQGP
+585 PLTAALVQGP
-595 VMDSEMKSF
+595 VMDREMKSF

-613 HGMTAGEL
+613 HGMTVGEL

-676 MVEGANVS
+676 MVEGANMS
-684 VGRGTGTPFE
+684 VGRGTSTPFE

-710 NRRKI
+710 NLRKI
-715 DGVQFLPIEFTPA
+715 DGVEFLPVEFTPE
-728 SSLYKGRTCR
+728 SSLYKGCTCR
-738 GTRILLKERG
+738 GTRILLKDRG
-748 TLDVALLGIEIASAF
+748 TLDSALLGIEIVSALH
-763 RRLFPR
+763 RLFPR

-777 TLIGS
+777 ALIGS

-796 AVALL
+796 VIALM
-801 WKAPLERFLRMR
+801 WKAPLEGFLGMR
-813 EKYLL
+813 GKYLL